1 MKTITLYY
9 KLLSQKDKKAIIKAL
24 RIFKKKIYAKVH
36 HLAKNKKYSKIC

>member
-24 RIFKKKIYAKVH
+24 RIFKKNNICKGVPFI
-36 HLAKNKKYSKIC
+36 KK